1 MTRASLIAMA
11 VGDVLEAVVTGVV
24 YLNLAVFVGA
34 VIVASLYAILHAWRS
49 GRVIWGAVLVTL
61 LLIGAGIGTAA
72 YLLLF
77 HDEPIPGGLTWRR
90 RAVA

>member
-1 MTRASLIAMA
+1 MAMA

-24 YLNLAVFVGA
+24 YLNLAVFAGA

-49 GRVIWGAVLVTL
+49 GRVIWCAVLVTL
-61 LLIGAGIGTAA
+61 LLAGAGIGTGA
-72 YLLLF
+72 YLILH
-77 HDEPIPGGLTWRR
+77 HDEPMPGGFPWRR